1 MEFIKWFNEICK
13 AHKYKCEITENC
25 IEQDGSRLYSC
36 TRGEV
41 KFEYYVEFS
50 EGKPIHIQYNVID
63 FNEDHEYKYY
73 ENDSSYYENDSCSE
87 LTEDDIKEC
96 IEWLLEEVDI
106 VYRVDCKIRKKLGSI
121 FDSIET
127 ADELRILRNI
137 FEELASNY

>member
-13 AHKYKCEITENC
+13 AHKYKCKITESC
-25 IEQDGSRLYSC
+25 IKKDGSRLYSC

-63 FNEDHEYKYY
+63 PNEDHEYSYY
-73 ENDSSYYENDSCSE
+73 ENDSSLE

-96 IEWLLEEVDI
+96 IEWLLEKVNI
-106 VYRVDCKIRKKLGSI
+106 VYQVEYKIRKQLGSI
-121 FDSIET
+121 FDLIENEN
-127 ADELRILRNI
+127 ELKILKNI

>member
-1 MEFIKWFNEICK
+1 MEFCKWFNEICK
-13 AHKYKCEITENC
+13 EYKYKCEITESY
-25 IEQDGSRLYSC
+25 IKRHGSRLYSC

-50 EGKPIHIQYNVID
+50 EDKPISIQYNVID
-63 FNEDHEYKYY
+63 PNGDHEY
-73 ENDSSYYENDSCSE
+73 SYYENDSCSE
-87 LTEDDIKEC
+87 LSEDDIKEC
-96 IEWLLEEVDI
+96 IEWLLEEVDN

-127 ADELRILRNI
+127 EDELKILRNI